1 VHPDPAR
8 PAASRQFAERARAW
22 VVWFGIGRLVAVAV
36 AVAVVTGGGFWLLR
50 APPPTSESTLPFAG
64 ASSSTSVARTLGGS
78 ASSAAPST
86 TAVAANDVV
95 VVHVAGAVADPGVY
109 HLPGGARVVDAVTAA
124 GGLGADADGNAIN
137 LAAVLRDGERVY
149 VPRVGEEV
157 LVVAGAEPAST
168 GTAPP
173 TGPIDVNIAT
183 AADLDALPGVGPSTA
198 AAIVA
203 YRDQH
208 GPFQTVDEIGEVRG
222 IGPAKLEAIRGM
234 VTV

>member
-95 VVHVAGAVADPGVY
+95 VY